1 MPPSVRNF
9 SWLVRPSSAPARRF
23 GRGLA
28 IGLAIATTMS
38 APALGQR
45 VRVSG
50 LTDLNFGMLSSLQ
63 TDQRQAQSICVYS
76 NGQTSG
82 YSISASGSGS
92 AGSFELSNGLNTLHY
107 DVEWSPVS
115 GQTAG
120 INLAPN
126 VPLSGQVSG
135 AGHQTC
141 HNGPATSASLIV
153 VLRGVDLA
161 QAREG
166 NYSGS
171 LSLLISAE

>member
-1 MPPSVRNF
+1 MPPSVRYS

-23 GRGLA
+23 GRRLA
-28 IGLAIATTMS
+28 IGIAIATTMS

-50 LTDLNFGMLSSLQ
+50 LTDLSFGMLASVD
-63 TDQRQAQSICVYS
+63 TDQRQAQSVCVYS
-76 NGQTSG
+76 NGQTTS

-92 AGSFELSNGLNTLHY
+92 AGSFELSNGLNTMPY
-107 DVEWSPVS
+107 NVEWAPVS

-120 INLAPN
+120 TNLAPN
-126 VPLSGQVSG
+126 VPLTGQVSG

-141 HNGPATSASLIV
+141 NNGPATSASLIV

-166 NYSGS
+166 NYAGS